1 MSRIVLITGGARSG
15 KSSYSEG
22 LLQDTDEVLYLATA
36 IRTDEEMDERI
47 RHHISSRNPK
57 WITHEG
63 FHDLDRVIKGSGV
76 PNVLLDCVT
85 NMVSNLMFHLA
96 KDPEKLSVAEGDELY
111 ERIRGEFTKLIRA
124 VRESDKTL
132 ILVSNEVGMGLISE
146 YKLGRMFVDY
156 AGFINQMLAHEAD
169 EVYFMVSGLP
179 LVLKQGS
186 QTVSDPHG
194 ATVGLQTGSIARFTG
209 LGGEAEVFS
218 SSDEMEAFQGP
229 GMTEE
234 L

>member
-22 LLQDTDEVLYLATA
+22 LLQGTDDVLYLATA
-36 IRTDEEMDERI
+36 IRTDEEMEERI
-47 RHHISSRNPK
+47 RHHINSRNPN

-63 FHDLDRVIKGSGV
+63 FHHLDQAITGCDLSY
-76 PNVLLDCVT
+76 VLLDCVT
-85 NMVSNLMFHLA
+85 NMVSNLMFDLSA
-96 KDPEKLSVAEGDELY
+96 DPEILSIAEGEKLF
-111 ERIRGEFTKLIRA
+111 ERIKDEFLKLIRA

-156 AGFINQMLAHEAD
+156 AGFINQMLAREAD

-186 QTVSDPHG
+186 RVVGGPLRDPI
-194 ATVGLQTGSIARFTG
+194 GLQAGSFARSSG
-209 LGGEAEVFS
+209 LVAEVEGYS
-218 SSDEMEAFQGP
+218 SSGEMEASQGP

>member
-22 LLQDTDEVLYLATA
+22 LLEGIDVVLYIATA

-47 RHHISSRNPK
+47 RHHINSRNPK

-63 FHDLDRVIKGSGV
+63 FIKLDKVVLGSDLSY
-76 PNVLLDCVT
+76 VLLDCVT
-85 NMVSNLMFHLA
+85 NMVSNLMFHLSG
-96 KDPEKLSVAEGDELY
+96 DPEHLSVTEGDELFD
-111 ERIRGEFTKLIRA
+111 RIKDEFLKLIRA

-156 AGFINQMLAHEAD
+156 AGFINQMLAREAD

-179 LVLKQGS
+179 LVLKQGEEV
-186 QTVSDPHG
+186 VSGPLG
-194 ATVGLQTGSIARFTG
+194 NTIGLQTGSFARSSG
-209 LGGEAEVFS
+209 LGAEAEGFS
-218 SSDEMEAFQGP
+218 FSDELEASQGP